1 MAAEGRYSRNE
12 LLFGAEGQRRIRA
25 ARVGIVGLGGLG
37 SQVAQQLAYLGV
49 LDFVLVDRDTVT
61 ESSLNRLI
69 GAGADDVGM
78 AKTAVAD
85 RMLTAIQPDVR
96 VIPKETMLP
105 DEAAQDTLSD
115 RTYIFGCLDED
126 GPRLILTE
134 LAMSLGITYLDSA
147 SDVLP
152 DGEYGGR
159 VVFAKGNGCLYCL
172 GEIDQGALRRAS
184 LSEDQRQV
192 HDDIY
197 GIDHDDLDGAGP
209 SVVSLNG
216 AVASLAVN
224 EFMVDVTGLENP
236 ARFTLYYGK
245 QRRIRTRA
253 TEPEPGCPYCSR
265 WPRDN
270 ETTVPTALSPRSEG
284 HAS

>member
-12 LLFGAEGQRRIRA
+12 LLFGAEGQRRIRG

-37 SQVAQQLAYLGV
+37 SHVAQQLGYLGV

-69 GAGADDVGM
+69 GAGADDIGM
-78 AKTAVAD
+78 AKIAVVG
-85 RMLTAIQPDVR
+85 RMLTTIQPDLR
-96 VIPKETMLP
+96 VIPKATMLP
-105 DEAAQDTLSD
+105 DEAAQDALSD

-159 VVFAKGNGCLYCL
+159 IVVANGEGCLYCL
-172 GEIDQGALRRAS
+172 GEIDQEALRRAS
-184 LSEDQRQV
+184 LSEDQRHV

-197 GIDHDDLDGAGP
+197 GIDRDDLDRTGP

-216 AVASLAVN
+216 VVASLAVN
-224 EFMVDVTGLENP
+224 EFMGDVTGLDTP

-245 QRRIRTRA
+245 QRQIRKRT

-265 WPRDN
+265 WSRDS
-270 ETTVPTALSPRSEG
+270 ETQAPDGT
-284 HAS
+284 

>member
-12 LLFGAEGQRRIRA
+12 LLFGAEGQRRIRG

-37 SQVAQQLAYLGV
+37 SQVAQQLGYLGV

-61 ESSLNRLI
+61 ESSLNRLL

-78 AKTAVAD
+78 AKIAVAD
-85 RMLTAIQPDVR
+85 RMLTTIQPDVR

-105 DEAAQDTLSD
+105 DQAAQDALSD
-115 RTYIFGCLDED
+115 RTHIFGCLDGD
-126 GPRLILTE
+126 GPRLTLTD
-134 LAMSLGITYLDSA
+134 LATSLGITYLDSA
-147 SDVLP
+147 SDVL

-159 VVFAKGNGCLYCL
+159 VVVAKGNGCLYCL
-172 GEIDQGALRRAS
+172 GEIDQEALRRAS
-184 LSEDQRQV
+184 LSEDQRQA

-197 GIDHDDLDGAGP
+197 GLDRDDLDAAGP

-216 AVASLAVN
+216 VVASLAVN
-224 EFMVDVTGLENP
+224 EFMVDVTALENP
-236 ARFTLYYGK
+236 ARFILYYGK
-245 QRRIRTRA
+245 HRRIRKRT

-270 ETTVPTALSPRSEG
+270 ETQAPGDT
-284 HAS
+284 